1 MADMK
6 KPMPAPAPMPTKGT
20 QADHHVTD
28 NNNHTKPIAPTP
40 DPRPTAINDLQPIL
54 RLKNEDTGN
63 LEIKQ
68 GKFANKIY
76 DVSGDRM
83 VFNKKETD
91 RYFPSKPSK

>member
-1 MADMK
+1 MG
-6 KPMPAPAPMPTKGT
+6 PAPKPISKGT

-28 NNNHTKPIAPTP
+28 NANHTKPVVATP
-40 DPRPTAINDLQPIL
+40 DPRPTAITDLQPII
-54 RLKNEDTGN
+54 RIKNPDTGN
-63 LEIKQ
+63 LETVQ

-91 RYFPSKPSK
+91 RNFPSKPSK